1 MSTTR
6 VRSKKEVYSAIKA
19 HGRSIRAL
27 GVYRLG
33 LFGSFRTGRVRASS
47 DVDFVVEFLPEKK
60 TFDNLM
66 DLSFLLEGI
75 LGRSVEL
82 VTPQSLS
89 STMLPHIVNQ
99 AEDVAF

>member
-1 MSTTR
+1 M
-6 VRSKKEVYSAIKA
+6 
-19 HGRSIRAL
+19 
-27 GVYRLG
+27 
-33 LFGSFRTGRVRASS
+33 
-47 DVDFVVEFLPEKK
+47 VDQVEFLPEQK

-66 DLSFLLEGI
+66 DRLFLLEGI

-89 STMLPHIVNQ
+89 STMLPYIVNQ

>member
-1 MSTTR
+1 M
-6 VRSKKEVYSAIKA
+6 
-19 HGRSIRAL
+19 
-27 GVYRLG
+27 
-33 LFGSFRTGRVRASS
+33 
-47 DVDFVVEFLPEKK
+47 VDQVEFLPEQK

-66 DLSFLLEGI
+66 ALSFLLEGI

-99 AEDVAF
+99 AEDVSF

>member
-1 MSTTR
+1 M
-6 VRSKKEVYSAIKA
+6 
-19 HGRSIRAL
+19 
-27 GVYRLG
+27 
-33 LFGSFRTGRVRASS
+33 RASS
-47 DVDFVVEFLPEKK
+47 DVDFVVEFLPEQK
-60 TFDNLM
+60 TFENLM

-89 STMLPHIVNQ
+89 STMLPYIVNQ

>member
-1 MSTTR
+1 M
-6 VRSKKEVYSAIKA
+6 
-19 HGRSIRAL
+19 
-27 GVYRLG
+27 
-33 LFGSFRTGRVRASS
+33 
-47 DVDFVVEFLPEKK
+47 VDQVEFLPEKK
-60 TFDNLM
+60 TFYNLM
-66 DLSFLLEGI
+66 DRLFLLEGI

>member
-1 MSTTR
+1 MSATR
-6 VRSKKEVYSAIKA
+6 VRSKKEVYLAIKA

-27 GVYRLG
+27 GVHRLG
-33 LFGSFRTGRVRASS
+33 LFGSFCTGRVRVSS

-66 DLSFLLEGI
+66 DLSFLFEGI

>member
-1 MSTTR
+1 M
-6 VRSKKEVYSAIKA
+6 
-19 HGRSIRAL
+19 
-27 GVYRLG
+27 
-33 LFGSFRTGRVRASS
+33 
-47 DVDFVVEFLPEKK
+47 VDQVEFLPEKN

-66 DLSFLLEGI
+66 DRLFLLEGI

-89 STMLPHIVNQ
+89 STMLSHIVNQ

>member
-27 GVYRLG
+27 GVHRLG
-33 LFGSFRTGRVRASS
+33 LFGSFRTGRVRALS

-75 LGRSVEL
+75 LGSSVEMM
-82 VTPQSLS
+82 TPQSLS
-89 STMLPHIVNQ
+89 NTMLPHNVNQ

>member
-1 MSTTR
+1 M
-6 VRSKKEVYSAIKA
+6 
-19 HGRSIRAL
+19 
-27 GVYRLG
+27 
-33 LFGSFRTGRVRASS
+33 
-47 DVDFVVEFLPEKK
+47 VDQVEPLPEQM
-60 TFDNLM
+60 TFDNIM
-66 DLSFLLEGI
+66 DRLFLLEGI

>member
-1 MSTTR
+1 M
-6 VRSKKEVYSAIKA
+6 
-19 HGRSIRAL
+19 
-27 GVYRLG
+27 
-33 LFGSFRTGRVRASS
+33 
-47 DVDFVVEFLPEKK
+47 VDQVEFLPEQK

-89 STMLPHIVNQ
+89 STMLPYIVNQ

>member
-1 MSTTR
+1 M
-6 VRSKKEVYSAIKA
+6 
-19 HGRSIRAL
+19 
-27 GVYRLG
+27 
-33 LFGSFRTGRVRASS
+33 
-47 DVDFVVEFLPEKK
+47 VDQVEFLPEQK

-66 DLSFLLEGI
+66 ALSFLLEGI

-89 STMLPHIVNQ
+89 STMLPYIVNQ

>member
-1 MSTTR
+1 M
-6 VRSKKEVYSAIKA
+6 
-19 HGRSIRAL
+19 
-27 GVYRLG
+27 
-33 LFGSFRTGRVRASS
+33 
-47 DVDFVVEFLPEKK
+47 VDQVEFLPEKK

-66 DLSFLLEGI
+66 DRLFLLEGI

-82 VTPQSLS
+82 VSLQSLS